1 MSLPRFAGLLALLLL
16 IGLPLSAGAQ
26 ARIAVAA
33 NFAEAARQLA
43 DDYAGDITRQTA
55 ETLASIER
63 LLAEAGSDK
72 SRLLAVTIHLA
83 DLADYAGM
91 NAVWDAWLPAG
102 CAPARTCVEAKLYDP
117 RARVEMTVVAAQ
129 R

>member
-1 MSLPRFAGLLALLLL
+1 MPIQRLHTETRYGEIVIHNGTVYLAG
-16 IGLPLSAGAQ
+16 
-26 ARIAVAA
+26 
-33 NFAEAARQLA
+33 QLA
-43 DDYAGDITRQTA
+43 DEYVVYIQQATT

-72 SRLLAVTIHLA
+72 SRLLAVTIHLT

-117 RARVEMTVVAAQ
+117 RARVEMTVVAALP
-129 R
+129 

>member
-1 MSLPRFAGLLALLLL
+1 MPIQRLRTETRYSEIVVHHGTVYLAG
-16 IGLPLSAGAQ
+16 
-26 ARIAVAA
+26 
-33 NFAEAARQLA
+33 QLA
-43 DDYAGDITRQTA
+43 DDYAGDIAQQTR

-102 CAPARTCVEAKLYDP
+102 CAPARTCVGAKLYDP
-117 RARVEMTVVAAQ
+117 RARVEMTVVAALP
-129 R
+129 